1 LKSTHLHIE
10 ILTFT
15 LRMKK
20 LLILVCLII
29 VAGCSQAQDT
39 VDTKN
44 IQKIPP
50 FKILRT
56 DSTWFTPANLKKNRP
71 VMIIYFSPDCSHCQH
86 MVYDMKPKMKQLGNI
101 QIVMVTFT
109 EYDRLKMIQN
119 FQRDFDLAKY
129 HNITIGTEGHTYIV
143 QRYYQVRTTPYIAIY
158 DRNGKLVKAYDKAPT
173 IDQLIA
179 QVKKA

>member
-1 LKSTHLHIE
+1 MKSAHLHI
-10 ILTFT
+10 L
-15 LRMKK
+15 LYRMKK
-20 LLILVCLII
+20 ILLLVCLII
-29 VAGCSQAQDT
+29 AAGCSQAQDT

-44 IQKIPP
+44 IQNIPP

-56 DSTWFTPANLKKNRP
+56 DSTWFTTANLKKGKP

-86 MVYDMKPKMKQLGNI
+86 MVYDMKPKMKQFGNI

-109 EYDRLKMIQN
+109 DFNRLKMIQN

-143 QRYYQVRTTPYIAIY
+143 QRYYQVRTTPFIAIY
-158 DRNGKLVKAYDKAPT
+158 DKNGKLVKAYDKAPS
-173 IDQLIA
+173 IDTLIA
-179 QVKKA
+179 EIKKA